1 LNFIIMKTSLCI
13 TLLLT
18 AALKGQVIEVVPATP
33 GVVVVEETYVEPT
46 PPIPIPV
53 VPGGLVDSL
62 DALNLPPR
70 EVVEIERTVEVS
82 PLPGVVAPDVQ
93 ALHDAHHRAALDQD
107 LVRRQFAIDPR
118 VVDFPFP
125 APGGVVQTET
135 IIEEIRPRRVYYP
148 ERNVVVVIE
157 EEQAR
162 ELPYVTVPVLFV
174 KGTAEL
180 LDAESRVALEQMAAL
195 ILETREREPEA
206 VFDIEGHT
214 STDGPDDFNMR
225 LSAERAKRVYDELTL
240 RYNVPPSML
249 TAHGFGENYPMHP
262 DGTEEQMMLDRRVL
276 IVRVR

>member
-1 LNFIIMKTSLCI
+1 MKTSLCL
-13 TLLLT
+13 TLILT
-18 AALKGQVIEVVPATP
+18 TALKGQVIEVVPATP
-33 GVVVVEETYVEPT
+33 GGVVVEETIIEPT
-46 PPIPIPV
+46 PPLPMPV
-53 VPGGLVDSL
+53 VPGGIQDRL

-82 PLPGVVAPDVQ
+82 PLPGGGLEPDVQ

-118 VVDFPFP
+118 IVDFPYAP
-125 APGGVVQTET
+125 PGGVVETET
-135 IIEEIRPRRVYYP
+135 IIEEIRPRRIYYP

-180 LDAESRVALEQMAAL
+180 LDAEDRVALEQMAAL
-195 ILETREREPEA
+195 ILETREKEPDA

-240 RYNVPPSML
+240 RYKVPPSML

-262 DGTEEQMMLDRRVL
+262 DGTEEQLMLDRRVL
-276 IVRVR
+276 IVRVK